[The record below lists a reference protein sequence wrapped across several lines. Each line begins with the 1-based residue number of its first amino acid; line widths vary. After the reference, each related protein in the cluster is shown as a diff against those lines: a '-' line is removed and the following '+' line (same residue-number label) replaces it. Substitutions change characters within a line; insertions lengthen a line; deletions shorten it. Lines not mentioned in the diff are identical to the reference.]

1 MTKRLTKT
9 LYPNGFYFVNW
20 ILMNYGKLLDKMLLN
35 WYTVPQQNEENRQH
49 NEIHRTTQE
58 CLGDDLK
65 KKSQKCLII
74 NQFSF
79 KHMEIA

>member
-1 MTKRLTKT
+1 
-9 LYPNGFYFVNW
+9 
-20 ILMNYGKLLDKMLLN
+20 MNYGKLLDKMLLN
-35 WYTVPQQNEENRQH
+35 WYTVPQQNEENTRH
-49 NEIHRTTQE
+49 DEIHKISQE
-58 CLGDDLK
+58 YLKDDLK

>member
-20 ILMNYGKLLDKMLLN
+20 ILMNYWKLLDKMLLN
-35 WYTVPQQNEENRQH
+35 WYTVPQQNQENAQH
-49 NEIHRTTQE
+49 NVIHKISQE
-58 CLGDDLK
+58 YLANDLK

-74 NQFSF
+74 S
-79 KHMEIA
+79 